1 MRRQRFRGWFP
12 SIGDVGDI
20 NRDPFQELQMSCNL
34 KPQRTAEEQKA
45 QQSVECA
52 MAPEVVHLEDEKYHP
67 NLGTVVI
74 GSFRKCPELFNGRP
88 VYFND
93 EHKMYLFYAE
103 WAGSSESDKFQFQ
116 KWKISEELKEF
127 NTRAWLSSGKTEA
140 CSPVAAAWSWWW
152 NGQKGVYKWTTA
164 TFEDLEPI
172 PEGWKDP
179 EFPHDDA
186 RLFCELEGKH
196 EWVRAYALSKRMS
209 GNMQPV
215 LFGEIEPGDCQQG
228 GLCACWL
235 YGALAALAEYP
246 SYFPQSVF
254 LTKEPQKQGKYEF
267 RLFHS
272 RKKEWTHVEIDDYLP
287 CSGWG
292 KPIYGKLAKGKMWC
306 ALLEKAIAKLWN
318 GDGHRVGY
326 GSFHGGQMELAAYI
340 AFFGPDVHHGIHHG
354 APFPDQIEYPPQWSC
369 LEAIQVED
377 EAGNPAS
384 RYLQKG
390 AKFQEVKR
398 SRYRV
403 KFTKIEGE
411 GPEEGWVPY
420 YVAGRRVAARRSKY
434 PWHSY
439 AINEEER
446 EGVLQPKEDHE
457 MWECVLELDRP
468 GILLNTSVDWKRDTT
483 DCRSDGLLQAVL
495 GLWDT
500 SNFGPRDFPV
510 GTSSIPGV
518 FSGTKMKPCRLMPTP
533 SCTPRR

>member
-1 MRRQRFRGWFP
+1 
-12 SIGDVGDI
+12 
-20 NRDPFQELQMSCNL
+20 
-34 KPQRTAEEQKA
+34 
-45 QQSVECA
+45 
-52 MAPEVVHLEDEKYHP
+52 
-67 NLGTVVI
+67 
-74 GSFRKCPELFNGRP
+74 
-88 VYFND
+88 
-93 EHKMYLFYAE
+93 MYLFYAE

-287 CSGWG
+287 CWGWG
-292 KPIYGKLAKGKMWC
+292 KQQSMESWPRAKCG
-306 ALLEKAIAKLWN
+306 ALCWKRPSPSCGTAMAIAL
-318 GDGHRVGY
+318 G
-326 GSFHGGQMELAAYI
+326 I
-340 AFFGPDVHHGIHHG
+340 APSMVVKWSSQLISPSSVLTSIMAFTTVR
-354 APFPDQIEYPPQWSC
+354 PFPDQIEYPPQWSC
-369 LEAIQVED
+369 LEAIQVET
-377 EAGNPAS
+377 
-384 RYLQKG
+384 R
-390 AKFQEVKR
+390 
-398 SRYRV
+398 
-403 KFTKIEGE
+403 
-411 GPEEGWVPY
+411 PEIP
-420 YVAGRRVAARRSKY
+420 RRVICKRAPSFRR
-434 PWHSY
+434 
-439 AINEEER
+439 
-446 EGVLQPKEDHE
+446 
-457 MWECVLELDRP
+457 
-468 GILLNTSVDWKRDTT
+468 
-483 DCRSDGLLQAVL
+483 
-495 GLWDT
+495 
-500 SNFGPRDFPV
+500 
-510 GTSSIPGV
+510 
-518 FSGTKMKPCRLMPTP
+518 
-533 SCTPRR
+533 